1 MKSLLLLAT
10 LLVFPLSTIA
20 ATYSWTDP
28 SGNMHFT
35 DDIGSVPAKYRA
47 KATKKAAM
55 EERESSSPAP
65 DKTVTN
71 QDTTESLK
79 TTPATTKE
87 AAPVPQ
93 SDIGETRFGDRTA
106 NEWQQLLRSKRAE
119 LTLLEQKFEELK
131 QETGNGKKMLTTQQI
146 NDINLRS
153 KSLNIEYEAARLAY
167 NELVDQASKAG
178 LPSRFAP

>member
-1 MKSLLLLAT
+1 MKSLLLLVA
-10 LLVFPLSTIA
+10 LFVVPLPASA

-47 KATKKAAM
+47 KAIKKAAM

-65 DKTVTN
+65 DKTVPN

-79 TTPATTKE
+79 TNSTKE
-87 AAPVPQ
+87 TATPPQ
-93 SDIGETRFGDRTA
+93 SDSGETRFGDRTA